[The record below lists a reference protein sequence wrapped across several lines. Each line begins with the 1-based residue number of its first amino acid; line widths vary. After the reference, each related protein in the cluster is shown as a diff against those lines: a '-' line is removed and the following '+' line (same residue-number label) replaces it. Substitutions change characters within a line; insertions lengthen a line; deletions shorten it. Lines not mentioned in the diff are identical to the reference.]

1 MGWSA
6 GISKRSFRSNHDKLQ
21 ERQIIITVRPTIFS
35 LENNQSCLYCEH
47 CESYV
52 ISSSRHCK
60 ICDRYLCE
68 SFRCVDRFDHHC
80 IWINNCI
87 GRENYSTFMVM
98 IIAVFLHML
107 VYLIAVGL
115 LWSEGGWREFTGQM
129 AANWA
134 ISFVIL
140 IFSILLLGLIS
151 LHLYL
156 IYNGLTTFEYIM
168 NKRNSQIAP
177 APQITNTH
185 LNEPEE
191 RS

>member
-1 MGWSA
+1 
-6 GISKRSFRSNHDKLQ
+6 
-21 ERQIIITVRPTIFS
+21 
-35 LENNQSCLYCEH
+35 
-47 CESYV
+47 
-52 ISSSRHCK
+52 
-60 ICDRYLCE
+60 
-68 SFRCVDRFDHHC
+68 
-80 IWINNCI
+80 
-87 GRENYSTFMVM
+87 M
-98 IIAVFLHML
+98 IIAVFMHML
-107 VYLIAVGL
+107 VYLVAVGL
-115 LWSEGGWREFTGQM
+115 LWAEGQWREFTGQM

-185 LNEPEE
+185 LNEPDE
-191 RS
+191 RSSSQENNSNSYKEAEEVVEEQSQYNRTLNRTENGNINRTENEMNPPISAFHNI